1 MDLITPRPKPS
12 LRHTLRMIP
21 YTFID
26 HMPHWAL
33 NYFLLT
39 LNNFNIYVELIL
51 ILVIN
56 GYRMVINLLFSDL
69 ITVRNTCISIQHRII
84 VFWYNVMDKN
94 GMILFAIT
102 FHVLQ
107 NVKSWNR
114 KMNHNIIFKT
124 YQQNRN
130 TRPSKTQ
137 GCLFS
142 FLKTSTTLSSL
153 VVLI

>member
-12 LRHTLRMIP
+12 LHHTLRMIP

-26 HMPHWAL
+26 QMPHRAL

-51 ILVIN
+51 IFLTN
-56 GYRMVINLLFSDL
+56 GYRM
-69 ITVRNTCISIQHRII
+69 VRNTCISIQHKII
-84 VFWYNVMDKN
+84 VFWYNVMEKY
-94 GMILFAIT
+94 GMILFVIT

-114 KMNHNIIFKT
+114 KMNNNIIFKT

-142 FLKTSTTLSSL
+142 FLKYKHNSL
-153 VVLI
+153 FTCCFNIE